1 MPEAAARVVF
11 ADDDPILHRLLEVH
25 FRTAGIEVETVHRG
39 DDALRLVTE
48 RAPDA
53 LILDARMPGL
63 DGPEVYRRLRAQ
75 PGFGS
80 LPVIFLTGRSPDELA
95 EYAHEPHV
103 EVVTKPFDPA
113 TLLELVRAVIEA
125 PA

>member
-1 MPEAAARVVF
+1 VPEAAARVVF

-39 DDALRLVTE
+39 DDALSLVTE
-48 RAPDA
+48 RPPDA

-63 DGPEVYRRLRAQ
+63 DGPEVYRRLRAE
-75 PGFGS
+75 PGFAA
-80 LPVIFLTGRSPDELA
+80 LPVIFLTGRSADELA
-95 EYAHEPHV
+95 DHAGDPHV
-103 EVVTKPFDPA
+103 QVVTKPFDPA
-113 TLLELVRAVIEA
+113 TLLERVRAAIEA